1 MSTLKTNNAQIGQSA
16 TANQN
21 FTLYQ
26 PSVPDGTVRLGVG
39 NSGAT
44 TADAVTVTNAGN
56 ATLLGNL
63 TVSGTGTSTFAGT
76 LNATT
81 ALQSGGVA
89 TGRIVQGTAQ
99 ATTSGT
105 AVGFT
110 GLPTWVKRITMQ
122 LIGVYNNNGSVS
134 TTNLIQVGSG
144 SYTTTGYI
152 SAYSNVNASSAGTG
166 TISTG
171 FTPYWGYTAV
181 TAVYGQII
189 LTLQNPSTNT
199 WAASGWFT
207 TTYTPST
214 CTANGSIA
222 LSGALDRIQL
232 TATSGTFAG
241 GSVNIIYE
249 G

>member
-16 TANQN
+16 TATNN

-26 PSVPDGTVRLGVG
+26 PASPDGTVRLGVG

-44 TADAVTVTNAGN
+44 TSDALTVTNAGN

-89 TGRIVQGTAQ
+89 AERIVQGTAQ

-110 GLPTWVKRITMQ
+110 GIPSWVKRITVQCSGNASSGPLILLQ
-122 LIGVYNNNGSVS
+122 L
-134 TTNLIQVGSG
+134 GSG
-144 SYTTTGYI
+144 SYTTTGYTGGWTQ
-152 SAYSNVNASSAGTG
+152 SATAGTNPLVASTAGVVAGASNAGNGFMTCVLVNAATNNWAISGNIDTALSGKLISS
-166 TISTG
+166 
-171 FTPYWGYTAV
+171 
-181 TAVYGQII
+181 
-189 LTLQNPSTNT
+189 
-199 WAASGWFT
+199 
-207 TTYTPST
+207 
-214 CTANGSIA
+214 GSIA
-222 LSGALDRIQL
+222 LAGVLDRVQL
-232 TATSGTFAG
+232 TVAGGTFTA
-241 GSVNIIYE
+241 GSVNIFYE

>member
-1 MSTLKTNNAQIGQSA
+1 VSTLKTNNAQIGQSA
-16 TANQN
+16 TATNN

-26 PSVPDGTVRLGVG
+26 PASPDGTVRLGVG

-44 TADAVTVTNAGN
+44 TADAITVTNAGN

-89 TGRIVQGTAQ
+89 AERIVQGTAQ

-110 GLPTWVKRITMQ
+110 GIPSWVKRITVQSSGVTTSADLAVIQ
-122 LIGVYNNNGSVS
+122 L
-134 TTNLIQVGSG
+134 GSG
-144 SYTTTGYI
+144 SYVTSGYTGGWTQ
-152 SAYSNVNASSAGTG
+152 SSTSGNSSLVVS
-166 TISTG
+166 STG
-171 FTPYWGYTAV
+171 VLG
-181 TAVYGQII
+181 
-189 LTLQNPSTNT
+189 
-199 WAASGWFT
+199 AANSA
-207 TTYTPST
+207 
-214 CTANGSIA
+214 ANGFMVCALTDVSANKWAISGNMTTAANGNLISSGSVA
-222 LSGALDRIQL
+222 LSGALDRIRITVPTGNF
-232 TATSGTFAG
+232 TAGTI
-241 GSVNIIYE
+241 NIIYE

>member
-1 MSTLKTNNAQIGQSA
+1 MSTLKTNACQLGQSA

-63 TVSGTGTSTFAGT
+63 TVSGAGTSTFAGT

-89 TGRIVQGTAQ
+89 AERIVQGTVQ
-99 ATTSGT
+99 NLSGT

-110 GLPTWVKRITMQ
+110 GLPSWVKRITMQ
-122 LIGVYNNNGSVS
+122 FIGVYNNSAVGSGS
-134 TTNLIQVGSG
+134 NLIQVGSG
-144 SYTTTGYI
+144 SYTTTGYN
-152 SAYSNVNASSAGTG
+152 SNYSNINASTAGSLAN
-166 TISTG
+166 STG
-171 FTPYWGYTAV
+171 FNTYWGFSAATAI
-181 TAVYGQII
+181 YGQII

-199 WAASGWFT
+199 WAAFGSFSNT
-207 TTYTPST
+207 STPST
-214 CTANGSIA
+214 TLASGSIA
-222 LSGALDRIQL
+222 LSGVLDRIQI
-232 TATSGTFAG
+232 TTTSGTFTA